1 MISTISKKI
10 IKPSS
15 PTPSTQRWHNLSLI
29 DQVVA
34 NMYMPFV
41 FFYPNNQVAKIPK
54 HQLFEY
60 LANSMSKTLTFYYPW
75 AGTLKDNVTIECDD
89 HGAEFFEVEINSS
102 MNEVIHNPDLT
113 FPHGLSWWHSSSTT
127 SGALIVAQLSHF
139 ECGGI
144 ALSLC
149 MSHKDSLL
157 PSPFDGPLLSHVIE
171 PRKKRCIQ
179 KRFVFSKSKINVLK
193 ALVVAESCI
202 KNPTRNEVVSALL
215 YKCAASS
222 STTNFGRSQLVIP
235 LNLRSQAS
243 LQPPL
248 PPTTIGNI
256 LTIFSTPIYKNYER
270 DLKLPKLVTDIR
282 KSKHDLS
289 TRNNIQENMFVKEML
304 EAYRTGKLPFQKRD
318 CDVYMI
324 TSILAFEFEKLDF
337 GFGKPARASKGSGP
351 SSNTFILMNTPD
363 DDYDRGVE
371 AFVNL
376 NDEDMLTRDPKSTLS
391 PPYFVKDSL
400 MPSPFDGALVSPVVE
415 PKMEGCIHQRFIFSE
430 SKINAL
436 KALVAA

>member
-54 HQLFEY
+54 HHLFEY
-60 LANSMSKTLTFYYPW
+60 LANSLSKTLTFYYPW

-89 HGAEFFEVEINSS
+89 HGAEFFQVEINSS

-139 ECGGI
+139 KCGGI

-149 MSHKDSLL
+149 MSHKVGDACSAYYFLRDWAELTRDPKLTLSPPYFAKDSLM
-157 PSPFDGPLLSHVIE
+157 PSVPFDGPLFS
-171 PRKKRCIQ
+171 PFTKQKKEGCIQ
-179 KRFVFSKSKINVLK
+179 KRFVFSESKINALKVL
-193 ALVVAESCI
+193 
-202 KNPTRNEVVSALL
+202 VVSALL

-222 STTNFGRSQLVIP
+222 STTNVGRSQLVLP

-256 LTIFSTPIYKNYER
+256 LTIFSTPIYENYEQ

-289 TRNNIQENMFVKEML
+289 TKNNIQENMFVKEML
-304 EAYRTGKLPFQKRD
+304 EAYRTGKLPFQQRD

-337 GFGKPARASKGSGP
+337 GFGKPARASKG
-351 SSNTFILMNTPD
+351 
-363 DDYDRGVE
+363 RVE

-376 NDEDMLTRDPKSTLS
+376 NEEDMSVFIND
-391 PPYFVKDSL
+391 KDL
-400 MPSPFDGALVSPVVE
+400 LQFATPF
-415 PKMEGCIHQRFIFSE
+415 
-430 SKINAL
+430 
-436 KALVAA
+436 

>member
-1 MISTISKKI
+1 MYAIDSYRKYRKEQNVKKEEQNVKLKVLREVNQQREDRILTERESCFPLHPYMYST
-10 IKPSS
+10 PL
-15 PTPSTQRWHNLSLI
+15 RG
-29 DQVVA
+29 
-34 NMYMPFV
+34 
-41 FFYPNNQVAKIPK
+41 
-54 HQLFEY
+54 
-60 LANSMSKTLTFYYPW
+60 TLLEEEEK
-75 AGTLKDNVTIECDD
+75 GTLKDNVTIECDD
-89 HGAEFFEVEINSS
+89 HGAEFFKVEINSS

-113 FPHGLSWWHSSSTT
+113 FPHGLSWWHSSLTT

-144 ALSLC
+144 ALRLC
-149 MSHKDSLL
+149 MSHKVGDACSAYYFLRDWAELTRDPKLTLSPPYFAKDSLM

-171 PRKKRCIQ
+171 PKKKRCIQ
-179 KRFVFSKSKINVLK
+179 KMFVFSESKINALK
-193 ALVVAESCI
+193 ALVVAESYVQ
-202 KNPTRNEVVSALL
+202 NPTRNEVVSALL

-222 STTNFGRSQLVIP
+222 STTNLGRSQLVLP

-256 LTIFSTPIYKNYER
+256 LTIFSTPIYENYER
-270 DLKLPKLVTDIR
+270 DLRLSKLVTNIR

-289 TRNNIQENMFVKEML
+289 TKNNIQENMFVKEML
-304 EAYRTGKLPFQKRD
+304 DAYRTGKLPFQQRD

-337 GFGKPARASKGSGP
+337 GLGKPARASKGSSP

-363 DDYDRGVE
+363 DHDRGVE

-376 NDEDMLTRDPKSTLS
+376 NEEDM
-391 PPYFVKDSL
+391 FVFINDKDL
-400 MPSPFDGALVSPVVE
+400 QFATPF
-415 PKMEGCIHQRFIFSE
+415 
-430 SKINAL
+430 
-436 KALVAA
+436 

>member
-10 IKPSS
+10 IKASS

-41 FFYPNNQVAKIPK
+41 FFYSNHQVATIPK
-54 HQLFEY
+54 HQLFEF
-60 LANSMSKTLTFYYPW
+60 LANSLSKTLTFCYPW
-75 AGTLKDNVTIECDD
+75 AGTLKDYVIIECDD

-144 ALSLC
+144 VLSLC
-149 MSHKDSLL
+149 MSHKVVGDACSAYYFLRDWAELTRDPKLTLSPPYFAKDSLM
-157 PSPFDGPLLSHVIE
+157 PSLPFDGPLFSPIIKQ
-171 PRKKRCIQ
+171 KKEGCIQ
-179 KRFVFSKSKINVLK
+179 KRFVFSESKINALK
-193 ALVVAESCI
+193 ALVVAESCVQ
-202 KNPTRNEVVSALL
+202 NPTRNEVMSALL

-222 STTNFGRSQLVIP
+222 STTNLGRSQLVLP
-235 LNLRSQAS
+235 LNLRSQES

-248 PPTTIGNI
+248 PPPTIGNI
-256 LTIFSTPIYKNYER
+256 LTIFSTRIYENYER
-270 DLKLPKLVTDIR
+270 DLKLPKLITDIR

-289 TRNNIQENMFVKEML
+289 TRNNLQENMFVTEML
-304 EAYRTGKLPFQKRD
+304 DAYRT
-318 CDVYMI
+318 
-324 TSILAFEFEKLDF
+324 DF
-337 GFGKPARASKGSGP
+337 GLGKPTRASKGSGP
-351 SSNTFILMNTPD
+351 SSYTFILMNAPD
-363 DDYDRGVE
+363 DHNRGVE

-376 NDEDMLTRDPKSTLS
+376 NEEDMSVFIND
-391 PPYFVKDSL
+391 KDL
-400 MPSPFDGALVSPVVE
+400 QFATPF
-415 PKMEGCIHQRFIFSE
+415 
-430 SKINAL
+430 
-436 KALVAA
+436 

>member
-1 MISTISKKI
+1 
-10 IKPSS
+10 
-15 PTPSTQRWHNLSLI
+15 
-29 DQVVA
+29 
-34 NMYMPFV
+34 
-41 FFYPNNQVAKIPK
+41 
-54 HQLFEY
+54 
-60 LANSMSKTLTFYYPW
+60 
-75 AGTLKDNVTIECDD
+75 
-89 HGAEFFEVEINSS
+89 

-113 FPHGLSWWHSSSTT
+113 
-127 SGALIVAQLSHF
+127 SGALIVAQLNHF

-149 MSHKDSLL
+149 MSHKVGDACSAYYFLGDWARLTRDPKLTLSPPYFAKDSLM

-171 PRKKRCIQ
+171 PKKKRCIQ
-179 KRFVFSKSKINVLK
+179 KRFVFSESKINALK
-193 ALVVAESCI
+193 ALVVAESCV

-222 STTNFGRSQLVIP
+222 STTNFGRSQLVLP

-256 LTIFSTPIYKNYER
+256 ITIFSTPIYENYER
-270 DLKLPKLVTDIR
+270 DLKLPKLITDMR

-304 EAYRTGKLPFQKRD
+304 EAYTTGKLPFQQRD

-324 TSILAFEFEKLDF
+324 TSILAFELEKLDF

-363 DDYDRGVE
+363 DDHDRGVE

-376 NDEDMLTRDPKSTLS
+376 NEEDMSVFIND
-391 PPYFVKDSL
+391 KDL
-400 MPSPFDGALVSPVVE
+400 LQFATPF
-415 PKMEGCIHQRFIFSE
+415 
-430 SKINAL
+430 
-436 KALVAA
+436 